1 VTEPDETKEP
11 ATMNNLALV
20 DIPFA
25 TKRVDNVI
33 GLFPGIATGFNQ
45 RKSAL
50 SLTVSA
56 ARFELESFETRLANL
71 GIRLVVSDETLAEI
85 AKLGFDAKYGARP
98 LQKTIELKIEYPI
111 SKAVLK
117 GKFVSKDTIKVVL
130 RDGEIYFEK

>member
-1 VTEPDETKEP
+1 
-11 ATMNNLALV
+11 MNNIARTESH
-20 DIPFA
+20 FA
-25 TKRVDNVI
+25 PKRVDNVI
-33 GLFPGIATGFNQ
+33 GLFPGVATDFNQ
-45 RKSAL
+45 QKSSL

-56 ARFELESFETRLANL
+56 ARLELESFETRLANL

-85 AKLGFDAKYGARP
+85 AKLGFDPKYGARP

-117 GKFVSKDTIKVVL
+117 GKFAAQDTIKIVH